1 MAKLED
7 HKLRYTLANE
17 LHARPF
23 PSLDAPCFA
32 ACLAIKQPDNAV
44 ARDRQADVDHLL
56 ALLDRFGA
64 AHPKPGANHFFG
76 DLGKYRL
83 KWEQHTEFVTYTI
96 FGEGTHDKA
105 FDPTMFDVFP
115 DDWLAQAPG
124 ARITSIL
131 IRVEQMS
138 GEAEMRQKIQNWFV
152 HESVAATHVLDSEAV
167 VAADFRIDES
177 GHSRVAIFVDKGCSP
192 RRTGRV
198 VQRMTEIE
206 TYKQMSMLGLARAR
220 EVQGRL
226 SEIGNK
232 LSALVTGM
240 GELDGASE
248 SRLTDLLN
256 ISAELEKLNAETSFR
271 FGATAAYEAIVSQ
284 RIEVLREQRWN
295 GHQTLRE
302 FMTRRYDP
310 AMRTVTSVERQLHE
324 MSERA
329 MRAADLFRTK
339 VDVERSAQNQA
350 LLESMDRRADVQ
362 LRLQRTVEGLSVV
375 AISYYAVSLG
385 AYLLEPVGTWLNL
398 EKGQLLSII
407 TLPVVLAVWLMV
419 RSIRKRFH

>member
-96 FGEGTHDKA
+96 FGEGSHDKA

-115 DDWLAQAPG
+115 DDWLAQAAG

-177 GHSRVAIFVDKGCSP
+177 GHSRVAIFVDKECSP

-198 VQRMTEIE
+198 VQRM
-206 TYKQMSMLGLARAR
+206 
-220 EVQGRL
+220 
-226 SEIGNK
+226 
-232 LSALVTGM
+232 
-240 GELDGASE
+240 
-248 SRLTDLLN
+248 
-256 ISAELEKLNAETSFR
+256 
-271 FGATAAYEAIVSQ
+271 
-284 RIEVLREQRWN
+284 
-295 GHQTLRE
+295 
-302 FMTRRYDP
+302 
-310 AMRTVTSVERQLHE
+310 
-324 MSERA
+324 
-329 MRAADLFRTK
+329 
-339 VDVERSAQNQA
+339 
-350 LLESMDRRADVQ
+350 
-362 LRLQRTVEGLSVV
+362 
-375 AISYYAVSLG
+375 
-385 AYLLEPVGTWLNL
+385 
-398 EKGQLLSII
+398 
-407 TLPVVLAVWLMV
+407 
-419 RSIRKRFH
+419 